1 MFKSEQKKNMGR
13 QNNYHENEY
22 QQKQRQLEEFST
34 MRNRGGN
41 YNGGNYGGGGGNGYG
56 GYGGQNPNNNRQI
69 FYGEN
74 RFDEPKES
82 ATDKFMNNEG
92 RQPGIGGRRKFVP
105 PTKGSEN
112 YGPGSGG

>member
-41 YNGGNYGGGGGNGYG
+41 YNGGNYGGGGNGYG

>member
-41 YNGGNYGGGGGNGYG
+41 YNGGNYGGGNGYG